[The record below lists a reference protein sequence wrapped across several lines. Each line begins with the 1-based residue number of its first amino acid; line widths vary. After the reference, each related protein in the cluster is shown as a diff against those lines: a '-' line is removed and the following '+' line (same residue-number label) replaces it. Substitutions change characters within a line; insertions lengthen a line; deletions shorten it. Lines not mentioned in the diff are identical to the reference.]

1 MTRDVAAMRGHNGK
15 GRKTEGRQN
24 FFRKAVQEAFMKAL
38 TRASMVAVLALALL
52 AGVGCSKQSSETSP
66 FDDGGDPALRAA
78 AQQISGGIVYFDFD
92 KYDIKP
98 EYRDMLRQ
106 KADLMKRHP
115 RIRVRIEGNC
125 DARGTQ
131 EYNLALGERRARAAF
146 DYMTMLGVNASQM
159 ELISFGKERPA
170 VEGSG
175 DSAWSK
181 NRRDEFRVISGR

>member
-1 MTRDVAAMRGHNGK
+1 M
-15 GRKTEGRQN
+15 
-24 FFRKAVQEAFMKAL
+24 KAVARVSL
-38 TRASMVAVLALALL
+38 VAVLAVALL
-52 AGVGCSKQSSETSP
+52 VGCSKQSSETSP
-66 FDDGGDPALRAA
+66 FDDGGMSAEARAA

-106 KADLMKRHP
+106 KADLMKRYTQ
-115 RIRVRIEGNC
+115 IRVRIEGHC
-125 DARGTQ
+125 DERGTQ
-131 EYNLALGERRARAAF
+131 EYNLALGERRARAAY

-170 VEGSG
+170 VGGSG
-175 DSAWSK
+175 EAAWSK

>member
-1 MTRDVAAMRGHNGK
+1 
-15 GRKTEGRQN
+15 
-24 FFRKAVQEAFMKAL
+24 MKAL
-38 TRASMVAVLALALL
+38 ARISCVAALAMALL
-52 AGVGCSKQSSETSP
+52 VGVGCSKQSSETSP
-66 FDDGGDPALRAA
+66 FDDGSGDPAVRAA

-106 KADLMKRHP
+106 KADLMKRYTQI
-115 RIRVRIEGNC
+115 RIRIEGHC
-125 DARGTQ
+125 DDRGTQ
-131 EYNLALGERRARAAF
+131 EYNLALGERRARAAY

-170 VEGSG
+170 VGGSG
-175 DSAWSK
+175 EAAWSK

>member
-1 MTRDVAAMRGHNGK
+1 MK
-15 GRKTEGRQN
+15 G
-24 FFRKAVQEAFMKAL
+24 L
-38 TRASMVAVLALALL
+38 TRVFVVMVLALGLL
-52 AGVGCSKQSSETSP
+52 SAVGCSKKTSETSP
-66 FDDGGDPALRAA
+66 FNDGGDPAVRQA
-78 AQQISGGIVYFDFD
+78 AQQISSGIVYFDFD
-92 KYDIKP
+92 KFDIKP

-106 KADLMKRHP
+106 KADLMKRYP
-115 RIRVRIEGNC
+115 QIRVRIEGNC

-131 EYNLALGERRARAAF
+131 EYNLALGERRARAAH

-175 DSAWSK
+175 EAVWSK

>member
-1 MTRDVAAMRGHNGK
+1 
-15 GRKTEGRQN
+15 
-24 FFRKAVQEAFMKAL
+24 MKAL
-38 TRASMVAVLALALL
+38 TRASFGALLALALL
-52 AGVGCSKQSSETSP
+52 VGGGCSKQSSETSP
-66 FDDGGDPALRAA
+66 FDDGGDPAVRAA

-92 KYDIKP
+92 KYNIKP

-106 KADLMKRHP
+106 KADLMKRYTQ
-115 RIRVRIEGNC
+115 IRVRIEGHC

-131 EYNLALGERRARAAF
+131 EYNLALGERRARAAY

-170 VEGSG
+170 VDGS
-175 DSAWSK
+175 SEAAWSK

>member
-1 MTRDVAAMRGHNGK
+1 
-15 GRKTEGRQN
+15 
-24 FFRKAVQEAFMKAL
+24 MKAL
-38 TRASMVAVLALALL
+38 TRASLVAVLALALL
-52 AGVGCSKQSSETSP
+52 AGAGCSKQSSETSP
-66 FDDGGDPALRAA
+66 FDDGGDPELRAA

-92 KYDIKP
+92 KYDIKA

-175 DSAWSK
+175 EAAWSK
-181 NRRDEFRVISGR
+181 NRRDEFRIISGR